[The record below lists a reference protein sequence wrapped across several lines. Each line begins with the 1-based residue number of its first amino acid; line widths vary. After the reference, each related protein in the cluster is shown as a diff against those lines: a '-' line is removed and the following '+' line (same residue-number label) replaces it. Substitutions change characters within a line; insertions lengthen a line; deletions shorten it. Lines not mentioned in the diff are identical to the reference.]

1 MPATTSFTRTDKH
14 VKHKKIST
22 SDVLADKDWVLVSDS
37 PRSSVYWNKKT
48 GALFIVTATNVV
60 LREPSA

>member
-1 MPATTSFTRTDKH
+1 M
-14 VKHKKIST
+14 KHKKLST

-48 GALFIVTATNVV
+48 GALFIVDVTNATI
-60 LREPSA
+60 REPKD